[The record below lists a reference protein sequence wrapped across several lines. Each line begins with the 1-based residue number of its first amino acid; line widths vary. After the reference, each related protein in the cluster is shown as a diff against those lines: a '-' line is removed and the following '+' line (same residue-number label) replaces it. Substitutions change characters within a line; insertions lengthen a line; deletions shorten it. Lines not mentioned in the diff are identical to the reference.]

1 MFKIFI
7 GILLGILILAG
18 FAYFGG
24 AKYLKTAGVKT
35 EQAGEKLELVEKQ
48 MKQSAD
54 SAKKTVSRTAD
65 KVKKLVP

>member
-7 GILLGILILAG
+7 GILLGILILVG

-24 AKYLKTAGVKT
+24 SKYLKTAGVKT

-48 MKQSAD
+48 IKQSAD

>member
-7 GILLGILILAG
+7 GILLGIAILIG
-18 FAYFGG
+18 FVYFGG

-48 MKQSAD
+48 IKQGAE
-54 SAKKTVSRTAD
+54 SAKKSVGKTAER
-65 KVKKLVP
+65 VKQSLP